1 MSGTYITL
9 GIIGIII
16 FIHILYMIAI
26 WDLEDKEPNT
36 ILGKIYKKY
45 LIVRIIFCITELPM
59 NIFSMF
65 ALGTTRSGKSHN
77 YGGGMSS
84 GGGAVR

>member
-9 GIIGIII
+9 GIIGVII
-16 FIHILYMIAI
+16 FIHILYMITI

-45 LIVRIIFCITELPM
+45 
-59 NIFSMF
+59 
-65 ALGTTRSGKSHN
+65 
-77 YGGGMSS
+77 
-84 GGGAVR
+84 

>member
-45 LIVRIIFCITELPM
+45 LIVRILFFITELPM
-59 NIFSMF
+59 NLFSMF
-65 ALGTTRSGKSHN
+65 ALGTTRSKHSHSF
-77 YGGGMSS
+77 GSGMSS
-84 GGGAVR
+84 GGGAGR